1 MSSQLGYSEFM
12 SDNDNNDQPN
22 KKRRNKTI
30 KKKAKPS
37 KKAVEFLNSMD
48 IFKGEDED
56 EDDLADFNPPPNP
69 QLTSLPIDKKED
81 DVDSDLSPEAFNNI
95 NVSEE
100 KIKQYYNNY
109 IPYYENTEMAEI
121 NMPFNY
127 GPSEEER
134 IRAGEEVNLPSYYT
148 KSDVAIESNIKEGK
162 RLYYL
167 G

>member
-109 IPYYENTEMAEI
+109 IP
-121 NMPFNY
+121 
-127 GPSEEER
+127 
-134 IRAGEEVNLPSYYT
+134 
-148 KSDVAIESNIKEGK
+148 
-162 RLYYL
+162 
-167 G
+167 